1 MRLQL
6 LYWIEGWVKL
16 IDGLVAIL
24 TLGFWRLDFSTN
36 ILEKILL
43 ELFRVHKVNNGD
55 KQYEETI
62 WLSVL
67 RALEPR

>member
-55 KQYEETI
+55 K
-62 WLSVL
+62 
-67 RALEPR
+67 